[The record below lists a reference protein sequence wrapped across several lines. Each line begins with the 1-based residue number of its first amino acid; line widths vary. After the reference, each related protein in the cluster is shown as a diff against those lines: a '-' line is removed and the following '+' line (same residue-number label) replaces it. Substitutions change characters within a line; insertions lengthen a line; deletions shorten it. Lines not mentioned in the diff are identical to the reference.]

1 MGITGTRAGGR
12 AAGGRAAGKH
22 AFRRTAFR
30 TRRSAGVCA
39 YLLAVASASAWAETW
54 RVDPSVGVQ
63 ETLTNN
69 VNLSPSSTRQGDLVT
84 QLTPGFTIQEKGS
97 HSSLLGTVA
106 VPLLF
111 YIKTGAENNTAYVQA
126 DILGTTE
133 LVDRLLFVEGAVNV
147 SQQFFTP
154 FGAQPSSLSNA
165 TNNRYTTQ
173 SYRVSPY
180 LKGEAGNNI
189 SYLLRDDNI
198 WTNLSGAPLSTNN
211 SYTNQVIGML
221 RRDPVPFGWQVDYN
235 RNDVRFTDQSAQL
248 MELERIRVLY
258 DPDPVLEL
266 GASGG
271 YERNDF
277 PLSSY
282 SGATY
287 GVSGRW
293 RPNERTSLD
302 GFYEHRFFGTSF
314 GLTFDYRTPLSVWG
328 VRASRNI
335 TTYPQQIAALPAT
348 GNVSALLNNLFLSR
362 ITDPAE
368 RQTAVDNLIRDRGLP
383 QTLNGPV
390 NLYSQQVTLQEQVS
404 ATFGL
409 LGARNT
415 VFFNVFYLKSTP
427 IAGSGQ
433 ALPPILAGFNTN
445 DNAQTGA
452 SAVWTHKLTEL
463 LSFNGSLN
471 WTRTVANPPF
481 DQTTNQGSVQTAL
494 TAPIS
499 AHTTVFGGAR
509 YQLQTSNIPTLEYR
523 EVAGFVG
530 LNYAFH

>member
-1 MGITGTRAGGR
+1 MGITETTAGSK
-12 AAGGRAAGKH
+12 AAGGRAAGRH
-22 AFRRTAFR
+22 AFRRKAVL
-30 TRRSAGVCA
+30 TRRGAGVFA
-39 YLLAVASASAWAETW
+39 YLLAVAAAPASGETW
-54 RVDPSVGVQ
+54 RFEPSISAQ

-69 VNLSPSSTRQGDLVT
+69 VDLSPSSTRQGDLVT
-84 QLTPGFTIQEKGS
+84 QLTPAVTILEKGT
-97 HSSLLGTVA
+97 HSSLSGSVA

-111 YIKTGAENNTAYVQA
+111 YVKTPGENNTAYVQA
-126 DILGTTE
+126 DVLGTTE
-133 LVDRLLFVEGAVNV
+133 LLDRLLFVEGAVNV

-154 FGAQPSSLSNA
+154 FGAQPTSLSNA

-189 SYLLRDDNI
+189 TYLLRDDNI
-198 WTNLSGAPLSTNN
+198 WTNLNGAPVGTND
-211 SYTNQVIGML
+211 SYTNQVVGTL
-221 RRDPVPFGWQVDYN
+221 RRDPVPFGWQADYN
-235 RNDVRFTDQSAQL
+235 RNDVRFTDQTAQL

-271 YERNDF
+271 YERNEF

-282 SGATY
+282 RGATY

-293 RPNERTSLD
+293 HPNERTSLD
-302 GFYEHRFFGTSF
+302 GFYEHRFFGSSF

-335 TTYPQQIAALPAT
+335 TTYPQQIASLPAS
-348 GNVSALLNNLFLSR
+348 GNVSSLLNELFLSR
-362 ITDPAE
+362 IIDPAE

-383 QTLNGPV
+383 QTLSGPV

-409 LGARNT
+409 LGARNS

-452 SAVWTHKLTEL
+452 SAVWTHKVTEL
-463 LSFNGSLN
+463 LSFNGSIN
-471 WTRTVANPPF
+471 WARTVASPPF
-481 DQTTNQGSVQTAL
+481 DQTTNQGSVQAAL
-494 TAPIS
+494 TAPLS
-499 AHTTVFGGAR
+499 THTTVFGGAR
-509 YQLQTSNIPTLEYR
+509 YQLQSSNIPSLEYR
-523 EVAGFVG
+523 EAAAFVG
-530 LNYAFH
+530 LNYAFR